1 MGSGSYSFAAYSC
14 LANEREY
21 STKSADAVFKNR
33 SLSAKSDIKLSNINA
48 RTYNTQIKP
57 EMVDTGVRE
66 SRDSNEHPE
75 TTPIIIAL
83 DVTGSMRRTPHEMIY
98 VCQMPMSGKY
108 VVWTDGGLQWQGF
121 GNKHEYFKTSQIEF
135 VDWKEV
141 SEGNYIASGENPAA
155 SLTFNDKGKGFI
167 IGSFRVVMPNDDAN
181 MKKIQQDF
189 GSEKALIANLIK
201 PTLYKVVTSC
211 GPLMSS
217 LESVSETR
225 TDLIAYITDQ
235 LNNGVY
241 KTVVVRDSVTNEIT
255 GEKEL
260 RAKAQ
265 IVADANS
272 PSGYKRQET
281 SPFSQYGITCG
292 LVSILDIKYDGATQS
307 QIDAQKQAN
316 LAVIT
321 SKTKSL
327 EAIQRT
333 VQITEEGRAAA
344 ERAKWEQEKEK
355 AVAVTKAQQEFEV
368 AELEAKK
375 AKQVALKVQAEG
387 EAKAAAN
394 RALVSAGLTPAERA
408 EWDYKTAVG
417 VAQALAESKVSW
429 VPSVMF
435 GGGSSSNSAM
445 DAVGLKMLLDITKSL
460 EKTSK

>member
-1 MGSGSYSFAAYSC
+1 MD
-14 LANEREY
+14 L
-21 STKSADAVFKNR
+21 T
-33 SLSAKSDIKLSNINA
+33 
-48 RTYNTQIKP
+48 
-57 EMVDTGVRE
+57 
-66 SRDSNEHPE
+66 
-75 TTPIIIAL
+75 
-83 DVTGSMRRTPHEMIY
+83 
-98 VCQMPMSGKY
+98 
-108 VVWTDGGLQWQGF
+108 
-121 GNKHEYFKTSQIEF
+121 
-135 VDWKEV
+135 EV
-141 SEGNYIASGENPAA
+141 SEGNYVASGTNPAA

-241 KTVVVRDSVTNEIT
+241 KTVVIRDSVTNEIT
-255 GEKEL
+255 GEKEM

-265 IVADANS
+265 IVADTNS

-327 EAIQRT
+327 EA
-333 VQITEEGRAAA
+333 
-344 ERAKWEQEKEK
+344 
-355 AVAVTKAQQEFEV
+355 
-368 AELEAKK
+368 KK

-394 RALVSAGLTPAERA
+394 RALVAAGLTPAERA

-460 EKTSK
+460 DKTSK

>member
-1 MGSGSYSFAAYSC
+1 MSQPKVSKSSIFA
-14 LANEREY
+14 
-21 STKSADAVFKNR
+21 
-33 SLSAKSDIKLSNINA
+33 
-48 RTYNTQIKP
+48 
-57 EMVDTGVRE
+57 
-66 SRDSNEHPE
+66 
-75 TTPIIIAL
+75 IIAGVIVVL
-83 DVTGSMRRTPHEMIY
+83 LVCAAGSLFEDADKSKNY
-98 VCQMPMSGKY
+98 VCQMPVTGEY
-108 VVWTDGGLQWQGF
+108 VVWTDGGLKWQGG
-121 GNKHEYFKTSQIEF
+121 GNKYEYFKTSQIEF
-135 VDWKEV
+135 VNLEEV
-141 SEGNYIASGENPAA
+141 SEGNYVASGTNPAA

-167 IGSFRVVMPNDDAN
+167 IGSFRVVMPNDEAN

-241 KTVVVRDSVTNEIT
+241 KTVVIRDSVTNEIT

-260 RAKAQ
+260 RAQ
-265 IVADANS
+265 IVSDTNS
-272 PSGYKRQET
+272 PNGYKRQET

-394 RALVSAGLTPAERA
+394 RALVAAGLTPAERA

-460 EKTSK
+460 DKTNK